1 MNSESKLGKMK
12 RAGDYD
18 DISEALDHLA
28 TVFTPTSTSM
38 GVTPPTTCS
47 CMTKEKTKLLSQY
60 LSMWEADSRFS
71 GCPSGPKLGD
81 NHVYC
86 RAIDKRS

>member
-47 CMTKEKTKLLSQY
+47 
-60 LSMWEADSRFS
+60 
-71 GCPSGPKLGD
+71 
-81 NHVYC
+81 
-86 RAIDKRS
+86 